1 MRRRPRIY
9 FRSGRRRSGR
19 PRKASA
25 LPCAQR
31 MTSLTHRRNSQRLC
45 DEAAR
50 VRPAKRRHGVD
61 RRGARGRDAAPVWRG
76 RDEPARIYDRQ
87 ATRQLRR
94 IQPCVAANKCKDADW
109 KCADTAV
116 ASREA
121 ATAYCQWRGARLPS
135 LAQLQ
140 RAIRGAKGDKYPT
153 GGGWLATEGRKDAT
167 AKDPRTHE
175 PRRCQNVTADGVVY
189 YVMDTEAFEWTR
201 DVDGEKAEEPA
212 STKPV
217 GMNTFNET
225 LDSAGVRHDP
235 EAAMGTFRCAR

>member
-1 MRRRPRIY
+1 MTKPPACDPRNEDMASI
-9 FRSGRRRSGR
+9 GAGPAVVTP
-19 PRKASA
+19 PRCGEAV
-25 LPCAQR
+25 
-31 MTSLTHRRNSQRLC
+31 TSLPAFTIDKQRVSC
-45 DEAAR
+45 DAY
-50 VRPAKRRHGVD
+50 K
-61 RRGARGRDAAPVWRG
+61 
-76 RDEPARIYDRQ
+76 
-87 ATRQLRR
+87 
-94 IQPCVAANKCKDADW
+94 PCVAANKCKDADW

-189 YVMDTEAFEWTR
+189 YVMDTEAFEWMR